1 MPTMAETLAP
11 MLERR
16 FLSSVPTRLTAVSD
30 WLPSVFSMLHMSPPM
45 LVLLV
50 MFMPPDVP
58 VCLFFILDV
67 KSLSVRAQ
75 WEDERGRRREEEEE
89 EEVE

>member
-1 MPTMAETLAP
+1 M
-11 MLERR
+11 
-16 FLSSVPTRLTAVSD
+16 SSVPTKLTAVSD

-58 VCLFFILDV
+58 ICLFFILDV

-75 WEDERGRRREEEEE
+75 WEHEREGGVEEEEEDKDEEE